1 MLSGLGVGND
11 LGSFRMSTE
20 PSARYKTDALRQR
33 LLRLLSKTLA
43 TGKGSTALVRR
54 EIPSHTKR
62 VVRRA
67 DACSPKHG
75 EETVNYSVARS
86 EE

>member
-1 MLSGLGVGND
+1 MLSGLGVGTD
-11 LGSFRMSTE
+11 LGSFRMSSE
-20 PSARYKTDALRQR
+20 PSARYKADALRQR
-33 LLRLLSKTLA
+33 LRLLSKTLA

-54 EIPSHTKR
+54 EIPSQTKR

-67 DACSPKHG
+67 DACSPKH
-75 EETVNYSVARS
+75 EEEAVNYSVAHS